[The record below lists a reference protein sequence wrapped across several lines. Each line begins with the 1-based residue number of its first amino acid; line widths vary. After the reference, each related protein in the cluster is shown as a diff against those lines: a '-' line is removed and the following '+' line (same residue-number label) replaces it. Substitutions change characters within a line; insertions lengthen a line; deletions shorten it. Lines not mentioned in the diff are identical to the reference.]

1 MIYLSFN
8 LVNDKIDNRLDL
20 FLDGI
25 IQDQVKYFKS

>member
-25 IQDQVKYFKS
+25 IQDQVKHFKS